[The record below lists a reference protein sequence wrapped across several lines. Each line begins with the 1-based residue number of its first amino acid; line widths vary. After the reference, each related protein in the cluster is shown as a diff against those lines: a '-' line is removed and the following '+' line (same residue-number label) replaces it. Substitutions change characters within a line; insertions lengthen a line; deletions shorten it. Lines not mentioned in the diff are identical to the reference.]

1 MEVKIG
7 FKNLLLSSRLNYN
20 RSCNTFLIKIYVIY
34 TMKKKGQILAAR
46 VKENR

>member
-20 RSCNTFLIKIYVIY
+20 RSCNMFLIKIYVI
-34 TMKKKGQILAAR
+34 KKKGQISAAC